1 MKPLP
6 KKKQGLDIIDKVL
19 EACYNHNKDA
29 LFTMSLMHQYEDRG
43 WLTKK
48 QLQGLHNKASRLK
61 DLPVGL
67 LASLEAIILKM
78 PERDKSPIVK
88 TATTTT
94 INPNIAIWIETILA
108 KYPQHKTVLGLQM
121 RFEKDKDLSPADTAV
136 LEKLVKALK

>member
-6 KKKQGLDIIDKVL
+6 KKKDGPDIIDKIL
-19 EACYNHNKDA
+19 EACYQHNKDA

-48 QLQGLHNKASRLK
+48 QLQGLHNKASRVK

-78 PERDKSPIVK
+78 PERDKSPITKIV
-88 TATTTT
+88 TESTV
-94 INPNIAIWIETILA
+94 NPNITIWLQAILA
-108 KYPQHKTVLGLQM
+108 KYPQHKTVLALQLK
-121 RFEKDKDLSPADTAV
+121 FEKEKDLSGSDIAT